1 MFTEQSAENRTK
13 EQRRPLQKGAAFFVA
28 TTRSALNGTGVFV
41 AKTSDFT
48 PPRPKKIASV
58 EMFLYEL
65 SRILNS
71 IAWLKSNRMI
81 SIPRVPVFLLLS
93 LLAAA
98 NMSSSL
104 AAKPL
109 LTDSQST
116 YASACIA
123 GNDAQTRLIEIC
135 QRGLEDI
142 GASDR
147 QRITMLEN
155 LAWSYIG
162 IDDLDQA
169 EKSFGEILVID
180 P

>member
-1 MFTEQSAENRTK
+1 
-13 EQRRPLQKGAAFFVA
+13 
-28 TTRSALNGTGVFV
+28 
-41 AKTSDFT
+41 
-48 PPRPKKIASV
+48 
-58 EMFLYEL
+58 
-65 SRILNS
+65 
-71 IAWLKSNRMI
+71 MI